1 MKLRADLILEFPEL
15 PVVVETFFIKEYVS
29 GLAQIVIQLHPD
41 IPTTVL

>member
-15 PVVVETFFIKEYVS
+15 PVIVETFFVKKHIS
-29 GLAQIVIQLHPD
+29 SLTQIVIQLHPD